1 MLKRL
6 YVHNYKCLVN
16 FEINFDQDISLFLG
30 ANGSGKTSVLMALYE
45 IQKFITKND
54 RLDDKDNDIFKAT
67 TITRWR
73 DDVIQKFELD
83 IEGNEGIYKYVL
95 EIEHQL
101 DKKLRRVKTESLFFN
116 NQPLFKFAIEQI
128 NGEWISN
135 GRLFNDAQTNKEGVS
150 YPFEWNRSALGSVQ
164 ERHDNKKLTWFKS
177 WLKTL
182 FITHIYPNTMKVD
195 MEDEESHPELDLS
208 NYVAWLN
215 HWNNEDREG
224 VNQVEEELRQIIK
237 GFSSFK
243 FSQFGLKKLLEAKIN
258 KIFYRFD
265 ELSDGQKTLAA
276 LYTLIYCTPEN
287 SIVCIDE
294 PENFLALPEIQP
306 WLNALHDQC
315 AEKNIQSLLI
325 THHPSL
331 INLLAPNSGYW
342 FSREDEYSHTRI
354 AKIAKQDDGGLSL
367 AQLIEIG
374 WIYGN

>member
-16 FEINFDQDISLFLG
+16 FEINFDQDVSLFLG

-54 RLDDKDNDIFKAT
+54 RFDDKDNDVFKAT

-128 NGEWISN
+128 NGEIIGN
-135 GRLFNDAQTNKEGVS
+135 GRLFSDAQTSSEGIF
-150 YPFEWNRSALGSVQ
+150 YPVEWSRSGLGSVQ
-164 ERHDNKKLTWFKS
+164 ERHDNKRLTWFKN
-177 WLKTL
+177 WLREL
-182 FITHIYPNTMKVD
+182 FIIHIYPNAMKVD
-195 MEDEESHPELDLS
+195 MEDAESHPELDLS

-215 HWNNEDREG
+215 HWNNENREG
-224 VNQVEEELRQIIK
+224 VNQVEQELREIIK

-243 FSQFGLKKLLEAKIN
+243 FSQFGLKKLLEVKIN

-276 LYTLIYCTPEN
+276 LYTLIYCIPDN
-287 SIVCIDE
+287 SIICIDE

-306 WLNALHDQC
+306 WLNALRDQC
-315 AEKNIQSLLI
+315 SERNMQAILI
-325 THHPSL
+325 SHHPSL
-331 INLLAPNSGYW
+331 INFLATDLGYW
-342 FSREDEYSHTRI
+342 FSREDNHTRI
-354 AKIAKQDDGGLSL
+354 EKIAKQDDGELSI

-374 WIYGN
+374 WVYGD